1 MDGWMDK
8 CICALLKDLSVNL
21 EVSLVHPYPYL
32 ILDQWLTFIKVFR
45 GATSKLCSLDQERL
59 HPPATT
65 QRLNGYQ
72 IGQMHLMGLCSRTHC
87 ACDLHKI
94 PIIQLIAA

>member
-32 ILDQWLTFIKVFR
+32 ILDQWLTFIKV
-45 GATSKLCSLDQERL
+45 CV
-59 HPPATT
+59 
-65 QRLNGYQ
+65 QR
-72 IGQMHLMGLCSRTHC
+72 S
-87 ACDLHKI
+87 DL
-94 PIIQLIAA
+94 